1 MWTLLLQAFDGQ
13 AAPVLYAILATAS
26 YVVSVALER
35 AWFLWGRCRTEPD
48 AVQLQTEEG
57 TTSVTGPLGD
67 DPIADVIRAG
77 LDEAD
82 PELSWDAM
90 SVAAA
95 VAEEELFSR
104 VPSLLTAGT
113 VATMLGL
120 LGTVVGLMVGFDAL
134 GDATAKA
141 ERLTAGVGAA
151 MGSTAMGLI
160 VGISATVI
168 HGVLD
173 ARARQLLARVE
184 VIAREVSL
192 ARRRQAKP

>member
-1 MWTLLLQAFDGQ
+1 
-13 AAPVLYAILATAS
+13 
-26 YVVSVALER
+26 
-35 AWFLWGRCRTEPD
+35 
-48 AVQLQTEEG
+48 
-57 TTSVTGPLGD
+57 
-67 DPIADVIRAG
+67 
-77 LDEAD
+77 
-82 PELSWDAM
+82 
-90 SVAAA
+90 
-95 VAEEELFSR
+95 
-104 VPSLLTAGT
+104 
-113 VATMLGL
+113 MLGL